1 MVSGV
6 SVGVLEE
13 QAMRTLVSY
22 VSRTG
27 NTRKVAEA
35 IFDGI
40 TGDKD
45 MKELGQVESLDGYD
59 LTFVGFPIEERF
71 SPAEPAATFLR
82 RPEVAGRPI
91 ALFITHGASDDLPE
105 LQGWLD
111 NCAAAAS
118 QLELVGVF
126 HCQGELSEQMAQ
138 KMLLSK
144 DERVVAWA
152 KTRESGFG
160 KPDAASLQR
169 ARRWASEMM
178 AARRP

>member
-1 MVSGV
+1 
-6 SVGVLEE
+6 
-13 QAMRTLVSY
+13 MRTLVTY

-40 TGDKD
+40 TGDKEL
-45 MKELGQVESLDGYD
+45 KELSEVDGLDGYD

-71 SPAEPAATFLR
+71 NPAEPAATFLR
-82 RPEVAGRPI
+82 RPDLAGRPV

-105 LQGWLD
+105 LQAWLD

-118 QLELVGVF
+118 RAVLVGVF
-126 HCQGELSEQMAQ
+126 HCQGELSEEMAQ
-138 KMLLSK
+138 RMLLSK
-144 DERVVAWA
+144 DQRVVAWA
-152 KTRESGFG
+152 KTRESGIG
-160 KPDAASLQR
+160 QPDALSLHQ
-169 ARRWASEMM
+169 ARRWASEIV